1 MYALRHFAGRFCV
14 AGADLLLCKGSDV
27 RPGAPWSLP
36 LCRWL
41 LRGGR
46 GTWCCAR
53 GRMYVLASL
62 GLRGLLRGRRGAWC
76 SARGRMY
83 GVASLGLR
91 HFAGRFCVAGA
102 ALAALQGVGCTPWH
116 PLVSAAFC
124 VGRRS
129 TCCSARGRM
138 YALASLGLRCF
149 CVAGA
154 ALGALQGVGCTPWRP
169 LVSAALPV
177 AFAWQAQT
185 CCSARGRM
193 YALASLGLRRSAGSF
208 CVASAAL
215 AALQG
220 VGCTPWRP
228 LVSAAL
234 PVGFAWQAQ
243 HLVLRKGSDVR
254 TGVLALLRS
263 CSSEAGHGDVS
274 TQLIQID
281 CLSAYHGFFIHA
293 LSAHVMML
301 VYGTWTTHSHS
312 RPPSHSLTPGLPR
325 TLSLHS
331 LHSLHSL
338 THSLAPLLA
347 RSLTRSLSLAHSPSH
362 HSHTHTTLT
371 SLTHRLT
378 HPPVHAHTHTH
389 TQTHPP

>member
-1 MYALRHFAGRFCV
+1 MYA
-14 AGADLLLCKGSDV
+14 
-27 RPGAPWSLP
+27 
-36 LCRWL
+36 
-41 LRGGR
+41 
-46 GTWCCAR
+46 
-53 GRMYVLASL
+53 LASL
-62 GLRGLLRGRRGAWC
+62 GLRCFLR
-76 SARGRMY
+76 
-83 GVASLGLR
+83 
-91 HFAGRFCVAGA
+91 
-102 ALAALQGVGCTPWH
+102 
-116 PLVSAAFC
+116 
-124 VGRRS
+124 GRRS

-281 CLSAYHGFFIHA
+281 CLSAYHGFFIPA

-331 LHSLHSL
+331 LHSL
-338 THSLAPLLA
+338 THSLPRSLA
-347 RSLTRSLSLAHSPSH
+347 RSLTRSLSLAHS
-362 HSHTHTTLT
+362 HSLTLPH
-371 SLTHRLT
+371 SLTH
-378 HPPVHAHTHTH
+378 HTHITHSQTHSPTCACTYTH